1 MTALTAHDRWL
12 EEPYQIEAAIQ
23 ERLEAQETA
32 IRSRIESEPEALAN
46 AVVDYFDASTI
57 DFRCDGPELLTD
69 FTLALAG
76 AETLLDAVCHGDPV
90 PDIELPALRALLAV
104 VETAKRR
111 QKLAVDDAVEVE
123 MLK

>member
-1 MTALTAHDRWL
+1 MSAHTAHDRWL

-23 ERLEAQETA
+23 ERLEAQEAA
-32 IRSRIESEPEALAN
+32 IRSRIESDHEALTN
-46 AVVDYFDASTI
+46 AVADYFDASTI
-57 DFRCDGPELLTD
+57 VFRCDGPELLTD

-76 AETLLDAVCHGDPV
+76 AGTLLDAVCHGDTV
-90 PDIELPALRALLAV
+90 PDSELPALRKLLAV

-111 QKLAVDDAVEVE
+111 QKLAVDDAVEGE